1 MRQRN
6 HNKVSPLSETSL
18 SNSTQNQLL
27 QIQLKVELATRR
39 QFNIS
44 KNALVIAD
52 LLAFASTQSSASLSR
67 SYELFIDSLKSSEKQ
82 YLKQNFGCD
91 WLIILNGEDLL
102 ETTVMDGTSD
112 QIYRGV
118 AV

>member
-1 MRQRN
+1 MQQRS
-6 HNKVSPLSETSL
+6 HKKVSPLSETLL
-18 SNSTQNQLL
+18 SNATQNQLL
-27 QIQLKVELATRR
+27 KIQLKVELATRR

-82 YLKQNFGCD
+82 YLKENLGCD
-91 WLIILNGEDLL
+91 WLIILNGENSL
-102 ETTVMDGTSD
+102 ETAEIGDTTD
-112 QIYRGV
+112 QVYRGI